1 MAAKEIAVKKYVVRL
16 SADERERLETLVRS
30 SRHNGRTFTGARILL
45 KADAGEGGEA
55 WSDSQI
61 AKALDT
67 SLATIART
75 RQQLVSPPMMPTA
88 CSDHSPLTSQRCCS
102 ARSARRWAGVTGSGF
117 IAAPSLACP
126 LAHPRPPWVE
136 RRAHRL
142 RRAVLHRSVR
152 PGVRLRRRAVRR
164 P

>member
-75 RQQLVSPPMMPTA
+75 RQQVVEEGQAFVRLGQTA
-88 CSDHSPLTSQRCCS
+88 
-102 ARSARRWAGVTGSGF
+102 
-117 IAAPSLACP
+117 
-126 LAHPRPPWVE
+126 
-136 RRAHRL
+136 RL
-142 RRAVLHRSVR
+142 RSRRGSQADR
-152 PGVRLRRRAVRR
+152 PGLFGAAEGLRAMDVE
-164 P
+164 PA